1 MGKKSLLVLAA
12 ALGYKS
18 KNRDFGLYVGERME
32 PLIVRSIVENM
43 PIGLMVIDPAGKII
57 VSNAALCAILGL
69 AREDL
74 AQKGWGELF
83 IREDMNLEFNQ
94 VLIDVILKEVEN
106 LQRRVPYEAPD
117 GRVLQ
122 LSLTSS
128 YLTVDAQLVGIVLLV
143 EDVTETYLLHQRE
156 TQMLSTMH
164 QLQLE
169 RSEGLS
175 KLALSVAHQIRNPM
189 ATIGG
194 FAHMLLKSKCM
205 DAAAAEPLGII
216 LSELRK
222 LENLV
227 RVVTEYA
234 SIPQASAKKVQV
246 KALLEHAVERL
257 SATASARGRK
267 VRVLISCATRVEA
280 AVDLAT
286 FPGALDAVMLNAL
299 EAAPEG
305 GAPDEGVEI
314 CVAVKVTQAMLRIS
328 VVDKGVG
335 VAAKDLPF
343 VFDPFYTT
351 KPQAVGMGLCLAK
364 RVALEHHGE
373 ITIASEEG
381 QGAEI
386 TLRVP
391 QQR

>member
-1 MGKKSLLVLAA
+1 
-12 ALGYKS
+12 
-18 KNRDFGLYVGERME
+18 ME

-169 RSEGLS
+169 RSEGLN

-194 FAHMLLKSKCM
+194 FAHMLLKSKYM

>member
-1 MGKKSLLVLAA
+1 
-12 ALGYKS
+12 
-18 KNRDFGLYVGERME
+18 
-32 PLIVRSIVENM
+32 
-43 PIGLMVIDPAGKII
+43 
-57 VSNAALCAILGL
+57 
-69 AREDL
+69 
-74 AQKGWGELF
+74 
-83 IREDMNLEFNQ
+83 
-94 VLIDVILKEVEN
+94 
-106 LQRRVPYEAPD
+106 
-117 GRVLQ
+117 
-122 LSLTSS
+122 
-128 YLTVDAQLVGIVLLV
+128 
-143 EDVTETYLLHQRE
+143 
-156 TQMLSTMH
+156 
-164 QLQLE
+164 
-169 RSEGLS
+169 
-175 KLALSVAHQIRNPM
+175 
-189 ATIGG
+189 
-194 FAHMLLKSKCM
+194 MLLKSKGM